1 MQKRRGGDGK
11 VEVRSHNKTKGNI
24 VLMAKSESKMCEE
37 CGVLENVEHVLLHFI
52 KYRNERAVLFDRLYV
67 LERPCSLEG
76 ILKE

>member
-37 CGVLENVEHVLLHFI
+37 CGVLENVEHV
-52 KYRNERAVLFDRLYV
+52 ALYQV
-67 LERPCSLEG
+67 
-76 ILKE
+76 